1 MKVGILLH
9 SSWQIL
15 LLMAIEGRAG
25 VEKRNLLVEGTDFC
39 IFLVCPLLSLD
50 LFCHPD
56 QYGIFPY
63 LFRWDGPKIQVSGP
77 RRTN

>member
-1 MKVGILLH
+1 
-9 SSWQIL
+9 
-15 LLMAIEGRAG
+15 MAIEGRAG

-56 QYGIFPY
+56 QYNWHISLSF
-63 LFRWDGPKIQVSGP
+63 
-77 RRTN
+77 